1 MFFMAFFI
9 FCGHNFIYRFITVIP
24 SYKWLVLIAVL
35 KNVVLWIYGENVKEG
50 EMDFFYLF
58 LIYYGTKLNSHDL
71 KYHLKEGANK
81 L

>member
-35 KNVVLWIYGENVKEG
+35 KNVVLWIYAENVKEG
-50 EMDFFYLF
+50 EGFF
-58 LIYYGTKLNSHDL
+58 
-71 KYHLKEGANK
+71 
-81 L
+81 